1 MANVKVIYGSST
13 GNTESAAAV
22 IAGGSERKQ
31 STSQMQSRRILKPGF

>member
-13 GNTESAAAV
+13 GNTEARRQSSP
-22 IAGGSERKQ
+22 GRSERKQ